1 MSALPQ
7 KADIAKSGLMH
18 RSKTVS
24 FFDDIVRGRQQRRRH
39 RKAKRRFGGLQIN
52 DQLKFGR
59 LLNWQVAG
67 LLALEDAVDV
77 GTRASIKVK
86 IIDAVR
92 RKSSS
97 LSKVTERK
105 NRR

>member
-7 KADIAKSGLMH
+7 KADIAERNRNVRFVPKAD
-18 RSKTVS
+18 S
-24 FFDDIVRGRQQRRRH
+24 FIAAKRCPYSMTSSAAASSARRH
-39 RKAKRRFGGLQIN
+39 RKAKRFGGLQIN

-86 IIDAVR
+86 IIDAV
-92 RKSSS
+92 
-97 LSKVTERK
+97 
-105 NRR
+105 

>member
-24 FFDDIVRGRQQRRRH
+24 LFDDFVRGRQQRRRH
-39 RKAKRRFGGLQIN
+39 RKAKRFGGLQIN

-92 RKSSS
+92 RKTSS
-97 LSKVTERK
+97 LSTRQTQ
-105 NRR
+105 